1 MKINL
6 EGKEENL
13 LYEDI
18 YNNNENILDEIF
30 EQLMAREV
38 ITRKDI
44 VKIFA
49 SHNNYIMGF
58 SADSKEDDYVAQNDI
73 DEIVRAI
80 NSIELAS

>member
-1 MKINL
+1 MNYITIWKA
-6 EGKEENL
+6 KEENL

-49 SHNNYIMGF
+49 SP
-58 SADSKEDDYVAQNDI
+58 
-73 DEIVRAI
+73 
-80 NSIELAS
+80 